1 VWGNRALD
9 LDDVELVQMLLKEE
23 RTTLNCTYGLHY
35 AAMYCDPK
43 IMVDLLKLE
52 IAGDLG
58 DMWLAHLSRYWFC
71 HCTFFP
77 GSLLFKQNS
86 LHLLCGFGFDA
97 DTNMRNERGF
107 TVLHVAALRREPQMI
122 GALLARGANLQD
134 VTPDGRTA
142 LQICR
147 RLGKKT
153 EAQDVD
159 DEYQKDHLCIGI
171 LEQAEQAE
179 RNTWTFSKPTADV
192 FSVPLWQEKELQE
205 SLSYLEN
212 RGKLVEKPSVAY
224 PIPLPYKSW
233 STHFSS
239 QFANLNVPN
248 SVQDSVHADCANM
261 KFLAN
266 VIA

>member
-1 VWGNRALD
+1 
-9 LDDVELVQMLLKEE
+9 
-23 RTTLNCTYGLHY
+23 
-35 AAMYCDPK
+35 
-43 IMVDLLKLE
+43 
-52 IAGDLG
+52 
-58 DMWLAHLSRYWFC
+58 MWLAHLSRYWFF

-86 LHLLCGFGFDA
+86 VQLLCGFGFDA

-159 DEYQKDHLCIGI
+159 DEYQKDHLCIDI

-212 RGKLVEKPSVAY
+212 RGKPVEKQSVA
-224 PIPLPYKSW
+224 
-233 STHFSS
+233 
-239 QFANLNVPN
+239 
-248 SVQDSVHADCANM
+248 
-261 KFLAN
+261 
-266 VIA
+266 